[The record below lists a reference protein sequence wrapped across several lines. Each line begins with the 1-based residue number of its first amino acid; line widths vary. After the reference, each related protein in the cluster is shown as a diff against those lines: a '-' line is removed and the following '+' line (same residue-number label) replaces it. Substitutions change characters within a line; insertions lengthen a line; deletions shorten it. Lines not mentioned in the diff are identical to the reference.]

1 MFPELTQTHPTLGTM
16 KDVWD
21 FWKLSRAAYFFVWH
35 ILKQLF
41 PQRWWIFTV
50 KTVLSK
56 RLAEN
61 LTAIA
66 EIKNLIMNK

>member
-1 MFPELTQTHPTLGTM
+1 M

-21 FWKLSRAAYFFVWH
+21 FWKLSRTGYFFVWH

-50 KTVLSK
+50 NTVLSK
-56 RLAEN
+56 RMAEN

-66 EIKNLIMNK
+66 EIKNLINE